1 MKKQEKDKSLIASS
15 RRSDIQKF
23 NKADGDQ
30 NDAKRKRLGFDLNYL
45 FSALLAAAVA
55 LASVGLVFYFGYHFV
70 DSLTSDVTT
79 APAFDVTESEYRRG
93 TGYIFRSDADI
104 LSSASGTPDYR
115 LEDGARVGIGE
126 ELCDIYAAITE
137 DVHRRIAEID
147 REIALIKSSLDTGVV
162 ETGLPEALASARESY
177 TELMKLIAAGKYGDA
192 SALSDS
198 LLSSLQRIE
207 ILKNGA
213 AEANARL
220 SALKSER
227 SSLIATY
234 GKKTATLHSESIGY
248 FFRDCDGY
256 EQIFDPALIATM
268 TVGDFT
274 KLVSLEPADV
284 SDSVG
289 KMISDPKW
297 YLCLPLASGES
308 EGFSA
313 GEKYEV
319 IFNDN
324 GARRLT
330 MTLERVV
337 LDLDDH
343 DGDGD
348 REQALLIFSSKEMPR
363 DFSYLR
369 AQDVS
374 VEAAKYEGYRIPQS
388 AVRYY
393 DGMTGVYTLVGGY
406 VFFRQID
413 VIYEGNGYVIA
424 ADYAVAEPGRPLTY
438 TCLGFDEDGKLG
450 DYESLHAYA
459 AERGWEKKNYDNGGI
474 PVPKGETLRYFYH
487 LNDLEQVIL
496 TGKEL
501 YHGKAL
507 D

>member
-1 MKKQEKDKSLIASS
+1 MKKQEKRSSLIAFS

-30 NDAKRKRLGFDLNYL
+30 NDAKRKGLGFDLNYL
-45 FSALLAAAVA
+45 FSAFLAAAVA

-79 APAFDVTESEYRRG
+79 APAFDITESEYRRG

-104 LSSASGTPDYR
+104 LSSSSGTPDYK
-115 LEDGARVGIGE
+115 LADGARVGIGE
-126 ELCDIYAAITE
+126 ELCDIYAAITDE
-137 DVHRRIAEID
+137 VNKRIDELD
-147 REIALIKSSLDTGVV
+147 REISLIESSLDTGVI
-162 ETGLPEALASARESY
+162 ETGLPEALAGARESY
-177 TELMKLIAAGKYGDA
+177 TELMRLIAAGKYGDA

-198 LLSSLQRIE
+198 LLAALQRIE

-213 AEANARL
+213 SEANARL
-220 SALKSER
+220 SALKAER

-234 GKKTATLHSESIGY
+234 GKKTATIRSESIGY

-256 EQIFDPALIATM
+256 ESIFDPALLDTI
-268 TVGDFT
+268 TVGGFAE
-274 KLVSLEPADV
+274 LVSRDPADV
-284 SDSVG
+284 SGSVG

-297 YLCLPLASGES
+297 YLCVMLNSGEE
-308 EGFSA
+308 EGFVE
-313 GEKYEV
+313 GKKYGV
-319 IFNDN
+319 VYNDN
-324 GARRLT
+324 AARRLM
-330 MTLERVV
+330 MTLERIV

-348 REQALLIFSSKEMPR
+348 RAEALLILSSKEMPK

-374 VEAAKYEGYRIPQS
+374 IEVAKYEGYRIPQS

-413 VIYEGNGYVIA
+413 VIYEGSGYVIA

-450 DYESLHAYA
+450 DYESLHSYA
-459 AERGWEKKNYDNGGI
+459 AMQGWEKKNYDNGGI